1 VKSGIG
7 WPIGVAVILGSTV
20 VANIA
25 VMRIAN
31 DDPSF
36 AVEPNYYAK
45 AVAFDST
52 MAQERRNLDLGWSVE
67 TSIDPLVTGQPTRVS
82 VRLTARDTTPLA
94 GAHVAVVAR
103 FNARANDTLVT
114 VLQEEAAGVYAATLP
129 IATPGQWEVR
139 VDAARANAT
148 TIDTARYS
156 VSTRV
161 TTVRA
166 TTVRATTRP

>member
-1 VKSGIG
+1 MKSGIG

-52 MAQERRNLDLGWSVE
+52 MAQERRNLALGWGVE
-67 TSIDPLVTGQPTRVS
+67 TALDSLVAGQPTRLTIRLKGADAAPLPGAAVS
-82 VRLTARDTTPLA
+82 
-94 GAHVAVVAR
+94 VVAR
-103 FNARANDTLVT
+103 FNARANDTLTT
-114 VLQEEAAGVYAATLP
+114 VLPETAPGAYTATLP
-129 IATPGQWEVR
+129 IHTPGEWEVR
-139 VDAARANAT
+139 IDATRA
-148 TIDTARYS
+148 DS
-156 VSTRV
+156 VTHEVSRFSASTRV
-161 TTVRA
+161 TAVRA
-166 TTVRATTRP
+166 GVR